1 MNPWTIFVSLVLALT
16 AGSASAQAL
25 PDSAWDEALQTRK
38 ACDGEIAVERERGLF
53 LGTGKVL
60 CEDLANRWKKSIAAQ
75 FGAATAELHAPLVL
89 ADVLVA
95 AGYRYNRPDYTKKQN
110 AQYVRKEADFG
121 CTLYERAFNMLEPQR
136 RPAPYS
142 RKGSAFAQTALR
154 RLTTEFPLCSEE
166 AKALTKARPS
176 LQFHKAAGEAQ
187 KECAQSL
194 KALPDAR
201 LAMCSAGI
209 AKIQQ
214 LFARQP
220 EPTVLQRN
228 SAQMWIAH
236 AYLTSLEVKA
246 EAGQTAEACR
256 ERAMLDKLPRTLALP
271 ISGFQ
276 SYLMR
281 NIDRRKAALDK
292 SCA

>member
-1 MNPWTIFVSLVLALT
+1 MNPWTIFASLVLALT

-25 PDSAWDEALQTRK
+25 PDSAWDEALRTRE
-38 ACDGEIAVERERGLF
+38 ACQGEIAVERARGLF
-53 LGTGKVL
+53 LGTGRVL
-60 CEDLANRWKKSIAAQ
+60 CEDLANRWKKAIADQ
-75 FGAATAELHAPLVL
+75 YGARTADLHSPLIL
-89 ADVLVA
+89 ADALVT
-95 AGYRYNRPDYTKKQN
+95 AGY
-110 AQYVRKEADFG
+110 QYRRRVPQRDVSAEYALKEREFG
-121 CTLYERAFNMLEPQR
+121 CSLYERAFNILEPLST
-136 RPAPYS
+136 PAPFS
-142 RKGSAFAQTALR
+142 EKGSAFTVNALR
-154 RLTTEFPLCSEE
+154 RLSTQFKLCGDE

-187 KECAQSL
+187 KECAHSV
-194 KALPDAR
+194 KALPDTR
-201 LAMCSAGI
+201 IAMCTAGI

-246 EAGQTAEACR
+246 EAGRTAEACR
-256 ERAMLDKLPRTLALP
+256 ERAMLDKFPRSLALP

-276 SYLMR
+276 SFLMR
-281 NIDRRKAALDK
+281 NIARRRAALDK